1 MSYLAPPPR
10 HVPLGVAV
18 RQLFGRLRYQ
28 VSWLFFGLVAV
39 FFFGLAFDSSS
50 FLLSLGKIETVF
62 GTLVERQE
70 TVLTDSVVGSGGILH
85 RRGGPLYRY
94 VYRYAAGG
102 VTYQGDSFERKKS
115 LEAGAAVN
123 VEYLAGR
130 PCVSRIQGMS
140 SELHLGGGVAP
151 LVIVL
156 VIILIVAFSV
166 FSMTRKRLRS
176 HYLMRTGAVA
186 EATAKSMELLSRTR
200 HGREWYQV
208 SWEFEAEG
216 GRHTMQ
222 ERPYYTDRV
231 TVGERR
237 TLLYDRKDPGK
248 ALLLDR
254 VPVFIGGPSSHTAT
268 ILSTVRVVLMPL
280 GSAIAILASIYLE
293 FSC

>member
-1 MSYLAPPPR
+1 MSNLSPPPR

-18 RQLFGRLRYQ
+18 RELFGGLRYQ

-50 FLLSLGKIETVF
+50 FLLSQGKIETVF

-70 TVLTDSVVGSGGILH
+70 TVLTDSVVGSSGILH
-85 RRGGPLYRY
+85 RRGEPIYRY

-102 VTYQGDSFERKKS
+102 VTYQGDSFERKRS
-115 LEAGAAVN
+115 LEAGAAVT
-123 VEYLAGR
+123 VEYLSGR

-140 SELHLGGGVAP
+140 SELHLSGGVTP
-151 LVIVL
+151 L
-156 VIILIVAFSV
+156 VIILIIILIVASSV

-176 HYLMRTGAVA
+176 HYLMRKGTAV
-186 EATAKSMELLSRTR
+186 EATAQSKELLSRTR

-216 GRHTMQ
+216 RRHTMQ

-231 TVGERR
+231 AVGERR
-237 TLLYDRKDPGK
+237 TVLYDRKNPGK

-254 VPVFIGGPSSHTAT
+254 VPEFMSRANSHTVT
-268 ILSTVRVVLMPL
+268 ILSTVRVVLIPL